1 MVIVHNRWRH
11 VLMKDQLGAGHFYTL
26 LHWSLR
32 KPNQLSYLS
41 SPLAPEEPEAQR
53 TNVICLRS
61 E

>member
-1 MVIVHNRWRH
+1 
-11 VLMKDQLGAGHFYTL
+11 MKDQLGDGHFYTL